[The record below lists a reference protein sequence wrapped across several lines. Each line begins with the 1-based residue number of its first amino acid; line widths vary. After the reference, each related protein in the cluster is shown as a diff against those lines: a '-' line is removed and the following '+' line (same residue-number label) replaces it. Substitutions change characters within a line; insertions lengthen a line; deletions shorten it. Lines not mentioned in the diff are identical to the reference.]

1 MIVSLTAPNLALEIK
16 LSLSISPHW
25 HFLDVSFFSS
35 LYFGQWA
42 QQNCQPAK
50 DQAWKWDVLP
60 KSFTSR
66 TGWMH
71 LPGNT
76 ANSDC
81 RGELDYNSDQSN
93 WYFFQFQNIVYQEY
107 LPLVVGPKMME
118 DYRLDIRD
126 RLTKYNPNTDPRV
139 SNEFSTVDKISHKF
153 SFLICLKGCLSFW
166 SFPSSARV

>member
-1 MIVSLTAPNLALEIK
+1 MFRFSHLYILASEHNRIASQLEIK
-16 LSLSISPHW
+16 LENEMFFQSLSLREQDECIYQETRRIVIAEVSW
-25 HFLDVSFFSS
+25 IIILIKLILFL
-35 LYFGQWA
+35 
-42 QQNCQPAK
+42 
-50 DQAWKWDVLP
+50 
-60 KSFTSR
+60 
-66 TGWMH
+66 
-71 LPGNT
+71 
-76 ANSDC
+76 
-81 RGELDYNSDQSN
+81 
-93 WYFFQFQNIVYQEY
+93 QFQNIVYQEY